1 MRAPPSV
8 RMTTS
13 IGRSSRSANSR
24 PVNGWLPF
32 ASKTQKAASTNDVRA
47 NQANEQI
54 QKLLAAFS
62 EDEEDKKIYGR
73 TFGSREVDV
82 CYYYR
87 IVEILTKY
95 QTNTDHAW
103 LTLFYA
109 AAASNCQGRR
119 KESPKKGV
127 SWLHDDFVINQFA
140 IQRKLGIDNQIWTQ
154 AYCQQISPFVDPKWK
169 IGDTYEVAARKGTLL
184 SQTPKF
190 YDTGE
195 AASIA
200 AAREA
205 SGLHHYRMM
214 GVGPTGKYDFR

>member
-1 MRAPPSV
+1 M
-8 RMTTS
+8 
-13 IGRSSRSANSR
+13 
-24 PVNGWLPF
+24 
-32 ASKTQKAASTNDVRA
+32 Q
-47 NQANEQI
+47 
-54 QKLLAAFS
+54 
-62 EDEEDKKIYGR
+62 DEEDKKIYGR

-87 IVEILTKY
+87 IAEILTKY

-154 AYCQQISPFVDPKWK
+154 AYCQRISPFVDPKWK
-169 IGDTYEVAARKGTLL
+169 IGDTYEVAERKGTLL
-184 SQTPKF
+184 SQTPKC

-200 AAREA
+200 AARKA
-205 SGLHHYRMM
+205 SGIHHYRMA
-214 GVGPTGKYDFR
+214 GTNAIQYGGYSNV